1 MLRRGR
7 GVPGGMVYAS
17 APITDLPGEPLTT
30 STARIIRDHRMARR
44 PLPRLEDGVRPL
56 DEAQAYTMQG
66 ELHRLLAPDLG
77 AVVGHKIGC
86 TTPVMQK
93 FLNIPNPCA
102 GGVFAKTVY
111 SSPARLRHADY
122 LHVGVECEMVV
133 RLGGDLPA
141 SAAPFT
147 RASVSDAV
155 DAMMAGMEIVD
166 DRYVDYKSMDTPTL
180 IADDFFDAG
189 CVLGAAVT
197 NWRALDLTALAGVTL
212 IDGVE
217 VGRGRGAD
225 VMGHPFE
232 ALAWLADNLARRGQH
247 LRAGEFVFTGS
258 VVETKWVRAGERVTM
273 RIEGL
278 GEVEAV
284 FE

>member
-1 MLRRGR
+1 
-7 GVPGGMVYAS
+7 MVYAS
-17 APITDLPGEPLTT
+17 ASLANLPGTTLTT
-30 STARIIRDHRMARR
+30 STAHIIRDHRTSRR
-44 PLPRLEDGVRPL
+44 PLPRLEDGVRPM
-56 DEAQAYTMQG
+56 DEAQAYAVQSQ
-66 ELHRLLAPDLG
+66 LHKLLAPDLG

-86 TTPVMQK
+86 TTAVMQA

-111 SSPARLRHADY
+111 ASPARVRHADY

-133 RLGGDLPA
+133 RLGRDLPA
-141 SAAPFT
+141 SGAPFT
-147 RASVSDAV
+147 RASVGDAV
-155 DAMMAGMEIVD
+155 EAMMAGMEIVD
-166 DRYVDYKSMDTPTL
+166 DRYVDYRSMDTPTL

-197 NWRALDLTALAGVTL
+197 NWRALDLTALTGVTL

-217 VGRGRGAD
+217 AGRGRGAD

-232 ALAWLADNLARRGQH
+232 ALAWLANNLARRGQH

-258 VVETKWVRAGERVTM
+258 VVETKWVNAGERVTM

-278 GEVEAV
+278 GAVEAV